1 MNMNK
6 EWQNRQEKHI
16 PPESQSSLE
25 SLNTNNKTERKSRS
39 NKEALNL
46 HFRITGWMS
55 KVNIVDVL
63 NFCKYYKK
71 IFIIYVI
78 HCNIVRNIVVY
89 LWLINQLTLSRVYI
103 TALQH
108 YICGGGCHT
117 LPNISWGPLIWVMG
131 VIMAPVTITS
141 LVSSA
146 CVTNGA
152 PHLPRRQIIREYRI
166 VFWVLSSSGPG
177 PGQVK
182 VRWRSGE
189 GHEGQSEVCVRST

>member
-1 MNMNK
+1 MKVPFVLFGLSLLFLFNEDVDCLFLSLERRQHMFMNMNK

-55 KVNIVDVL
+55 KVSIVDVL

-89 LWLINQLTLSRVYI
+89 LWLINQPTLSRVYI
-103 TALQH
+103 TALH
-108 YICGGGCHT
+108 
-117 LPNISWGPLIWVMG
+117 LWGWLSH
-131 VIMAPVTITS
+131 VT
-141 LVSSA
+141 
-146 CVTNGA
+146 
-152 PHLPRRQIIREYRI
+152 QY
-166 VFWVLSSSGPG
+166 
-177 PGQVK
+177 
-182 VRWRSGE
+182 
-189 GHEGQSEVCVRST
+189 